1 MLSCSFQMLT
11 HLLLVFFKVF
21 FLTFLHLYNK
31 GISRVVI
38 LFLILFN
45 FQDAVSVA
53 LASSFNII
61 SHSKP
66 FVKYFFQ
73 VFFKSFFC
81 VTLSCETA
89 LILYHFLFFLSSTFS
104 KFFKKFFR
112 DQLRSLSRQL
122 NYYITFSL
130 LCQALFKK
138 FFQNFFSLSEVSF
151 SLSLSS
157 SRNGLRLL
165 SLFFFLFPKVK
176 VIFSSLSP
184 AVTRARQ

>member
-1 MLSCSFQMLT
+1 MLT

-66 FVKYFFQ
+66 FVKYFFKFFQ
-73 VFFKSFFC
+73 KFFLCRSLLRDSFNIISLSFLFVKYFFKFFQK
-81 VTLSCETA
+81 V
-89 LILYHFLFFLSSTFS
+89 
-104 KFFKKFFR
+104 FR

-122 NYYITFSL
+122 NYYITFSF
-130 LCQALFKK
+130 LCQAIFKK
-138 FFQNFFSLSEVSF
+138 FFQLVSVFLPEWTPLTLPLLFSLS
-151 SLSLSS
+151 
-157 SRNGLRLL
+157 
-165 SLFFFLFPKVK
+165 KVK

-184 AVTRARQ
+184 TVTRARQ

>member
-73 VFFKSFFC
+73 VFSKVFFC

-104 KFFKKFFR
+104 SFFKKFFR

-122 NYYITFSL
+122 NYYITFSF

-138 FFQNFFSLSEVSF
+138 FFQLVSVF
-151 SLSLSS
+151 LPEWTPLT
-157 SRNGLRLL
+157 LPLL
-165 SLFFFLFPKVK
+165 FLFPKVK

-184 AVTRARQ
+184 TVTRARQ

>member
-61 SHSKP
+61 SLSFL
-66 FVKYFFQ
+66 FVKCFFQ
-73 VFFKSFFC
+73 
-81 VTLSCETA
+81 A
-89 LILYHFLFFLSSTFS
+89 
-104 KFFKKFFR
+104 FFKKFFR

-138 FFQNFFSLSEVSF
+138 FFQLVSVF
-151 SLSLSS
+151 LPEWTPLT
-157 SRNGLRLL
+157 LPLL
-165 SLFFFLFPKVK
+165 FLFPKVK
-176 VIFSSLSP
+176 VIFSLLSP
-184 AVTRARQ
+184 TIPALDSNVIIYLFLAFVK

>member
-1 MLSCSFQMLT
+1 MLT

-73 VFFKSFFC
+73 VFSKVFSVLLSLARQLQYYITFFSFC
-81 VTLSCETA
+81 QV
-89 LILYHFLFFLSSTFS
+89 LFPS
-104 KFFKKFFR
+104 FFKKFFR

-122 NYYITFSL
+122 NYYITFSF

-138 FFQNFFSLSEVSF
+138 FFQLVSVF
-151 SLSLSS
+151 LPEWTPLT
-157 SRNGLRLL
+157 LPLL
-165 SLFFFLFPKVK
+165 FLFPKVK

-184 AVTRARQ
+184 TVTRARQ